1 MRKRAPAARTS
12 TRSHVLSLDFR
23 SLARVSYHYRADRAL
38 TSTFAAL
45 PSLFPALRCIL
56 LDGDAETDAR
66 ELQSA
71 PWHLLDNGGPTVLSL
86 SGCQFLLGPAFF
98 AAEGLR
104 ALSCLDVSGLPGSV
118 RPLISAAHNL
128 PRLRVL
134 KARRRELGA
143 PDAADLAKAFA
154 GMLWALDLSDNPLT
168 DAALPLILD
177 SLMPVAPLRT
187 GAHFEVEGTV
197 EWRDRGMSSFGPF
210 YQVLESSFSSSFS
223 HSGRYLADSP
233 SYHGGQQDAGP
244 TRTNGRMAVKDD
256 SLDFAKGAVTA
267 DPEAS
272 PAIAEAV
279 LRANAE
285 AAPLSLTHLRLP
297 NTKVT
302 APGLEALIRMSPGQ
316 LELVDCDSM
325 RMPINASWPPPW
337 PKDAKLYGMLG
348 SAHVWRPIFSS
359 NLRSL
364 RIHHS
369 VVTQIPTLEAEGL
382 SPLARLWLAETV
394 IRERCEMAYPQAFV
408 PDMNPRITSLT
419 LTKIPRRSSGPLIDK
434 ITNFIRLASVQERDI
449 EDATVSSS
457 RRAPMMLRGLRHVSL
472 EFEPDPMEDLSQ
484 LTLSEG
490 LDYEGLLEIDR
501 ESLTF
506 SHEGSKGRESKSRDD
521 PVAMGSSVT
530 RHPRFED
537 SEGLVLEG
545 EYVVH
550 TGTWRGNISRARV
563 WVGTGVSGPHPAV
576 NAYMDL
582 VRRAPLR
589 KIVGA
594 ASPTHVKAGVPPGS
608 LLFLDAWEAMLI
620 PNAMPSPPRGHSD
633 GMKDV
638 IGELKRFRMATRQ
651 AHTEEKRK
659 VGGREVQMGAPHYFY
674 TGRVEVVAG
683 DNASRASEYWR

>member
-1 MRKRAPAARTS
+1 MRKRAPAARFS

-23 SLARVSYHYRADRAL
+23 QLARVSYHYRADRAL

-56 LDGDAETDAR
+56 LDGEAETEAR
-66 ELQSA
+66 DLQGA
-71 PWHLLDNGGPTVLSL
+71 PWHLLDHGGPAILSL

-98 AAEGLR
+98 ASEGLR
-104 ALSCLDVSGLPGSV
+104 ALTCLDVSGLPGSV

-143 PDAADLAKAFA
+143 PDATDLAKAFA

-168 DAALPLILD
+168 DAALPPILD
-177 SLMPVAPLRT
+177 SLMPVASLRT

-210 YQVLESSFSSSFS
+210 YQVMESSSSSTYS
-223 HSGRYLADSP
+223 HPGRYLADSP
-233 SYHGGQQDAGP
+233 SYHRSHQEAVP
-244 TRTNGRMAVKDD
+244 ARTNGRTAVKDD

-267 DPEAS
+267 DPATS
-272 PAIAEAV
+272 PAISEAV
-279 LRANAE
+279 LGANAG
-285 AAPLSLTHLRLP
+285 AAPLSLSHLRLS

-348 SAHVWRPIFSS
+348 SAHVWRPVFSS

-382 SPLARLWLAETV
+382 SPLARLWLAETA

-419 LTKIPRRSSGPLIDK
+419 LTKIPRRSSGPLVDK

-449 EDATVSSS
+449 ADATVSSS
-457 RRAPMMLRGLRHVSL
+457 RRAPMMLRGLRHVCL

-490 LDYEGLLEIDR
+490 LDLEGLLEMDR

-506 SHEGSKGRESKSRDD
+506 SHEGSKSNESRTREG
-521 PVAMGSSVT
+521 PVAADLSAT

-537 SEGLVLEG
+537 SECLVLEG

-550 TGTWRGNISRARV
+550 TGKWRGNISRARV
-563 WVGTGVSGPHPAV
+563 WVGTGVPGNHPAV
-576 NAYMDL
+576 NAYMEL
-582 VRRAPLR
+582 VRRASLR
-589 KIVGA
+589 QVVGS
-594 ASPTHVKAGVPPGS
+594 ASPTHVKDGVPSGS
-608 LLFLDAWEAMLI
+608 LLFLDAWEAILI
-620 PNAMPSPPRGHSD
+620 PNAMPSSPRGHLD

-638 IGELKRFRMATRQ
+638 IGELKRYRMATRQ
-651 AHTEEKRK
+651 AHTEEKGK
-659 VGGREVQMGAPHYFY
+659 VGGREVPLGAPHYFY

>member
-1 MRKRAPAARTS
+1 MRKRAPAARPS

-23 SLARVSYHYRADRAL
+23 QLARVSYHYRADRAL

-45 PSLFPALRCIL
+45 PSLFPSLRCIL
-56 LDGDAETDAR
+56 LDDEAETEPRD
-66 ELQSA
+66 LQRA
-71 PWHLLDNGGPTVLSL
+71 PWHLLNDGGPAVLSL

-98 AAEGLR
+98 ATEGLR
-104 ALSCLDVSGLPGSV
+104 ALTWLDVSGLPGSV
-118 RPLISAAHNL
+118 RPLISVAHNL

-134 KARRRELGA
+134 KARRREIGA

-168 DAALPLILD
+168 DAALPPIFD
-177 SLMPVAPLRT
+177 SLMPVASLRT
-187 GAHFEVEGTV
+187 GAHFEVEGAV
-197 EWRDRGMSSFGPF
+197 EWRDKGMSSFGPF
-210 YQVLESSFSSSFS
+210 YQVLESSFSSTYS
-223 HSGRYLADSP
+223 HPGRYLADSP
-233 SYHGGQQDAGP
+233 SYHGGHQEAGP
-244 TRTNGRMAVKDD
+244 ARTNGRTAVKDD

-279 LRANAE
+279 LGANAE
-285 AAPLSLTHLRLP
+285 AAPLSLSHLRLS

-302 APGLEALIRMSPGQ
+302 APGLEALIRMSSGQ

-325 RMPINASWPPPW
+325 RMPINTSWPAPW
-337 PKDAKLYGMLG
+337 PKDVKLYGMLG
-348 SAHVWRPIFSS
+348 SAHVWRPVFSS

-369 VVTQIPTLEAEGL
+369 IVTQIPTVEAEDL
-382 SPLARLWLAETV
+382 SPLTRLWLAETV
-394 IRERCEMAYPQAFV
+394 IRERCELAYPQAFV

-434 ITNFIRLASVQERDI
+434 ITNFIRLASVQERGI
-449 EDATVSSS
+449 ADATVSSS
-457 RRAPMMLRGLRHVSL
+457 RRAPMMLRGLRHLCL

-490 LDYEGLLEIDR
+490 LDLEGLLEMDR
-501 ESLTF
+501 ESLAF
-506 SHEGSKGRESKSRDD
+506 SHEGSKSRESKRCDD
-521 PVAMGSSVT
+521 PVAVDPSVT
-530 RHPRFED
+530 RHSRFED

-545 EYVVH
+545 DHVVH
-550 TGTWRGNISRARV
+550 TGRWRGNISRARV
-563 WVGTGVSGPHPAV
+563 WVGTGISGPHPAV
-576 NAYMDL
+576 NAYMEL
-582 VRRAPLR
+582 VRLASLR
-589 KIVGA
+589 KIVGS

-608 LLFLDAWEAMLI
+608 LLFLDAWEAILI
-620 PNAMPSPPRGHSD
+620 PDAMPSAPRGHLD

-638 IGELKRFRMATRQ
+638 IGELKRYRMATRQ

-659 VGGREVQMGAPHYFY
+659 VGGREVSLGAPHYFY
-674 TGRVEVVAG
+674 TGRVEVVVG